1 MTPNRVTE
9 KSYPNSQT
17 LKEGITMT
25 FKQFGRRI
33 GAMLAIGIA
42 LGLMIGVVPL
52 LSFAQPPFVPGSP
65 SVSLNPTQGATS
77 PGGQTQFQISFQ
89 GATGPG
95 WQPTWNC
102 SFIFMPPRPNGIDI
116 RFSPVT
122 VIVPPGEQRTAQATV
137 TVANFVAQAIYNLG
151 VRVNC
156 TAAALN
162 GAPLLYQRDFVY
174 TLQVGSGGGPNPPPP
189 GGTGPCQFNF
199 AFDPPVGNLVQ
210 VQNTQDPMAWA
221 WEARMTILATAQGN
235 CPATSQFTARLA
247 PGTSLFPLNVGKM
260 MQPQVVQG
268 NIPGRS
274 VTATIS
280 VRNSALDPGFA
291 TTAVIEICATQSVSQ
306 PWRCQNYNYQL
317 RRGGGSTPP
326 GPGLGQARVRL
337 VATPN
342 PARLGETIIFQLIN
356 EGPNTLQLPNPAPWR
371 IVYQGQT
378 FSPGA
383 VAQVITNVAPGETR
397 SWTWDQRTPMGNQ
410 APAGDYTFIVTTLN
424 GDPREPSVQFSIRDA
439 GGPSPGLQAFIRT
452 DRGCQETGE
461 NPIYSVGD
469 SIVVQFRINGAVQVF
484 VTLED
489 LLPDGRI
496 NVILQQW
503 VPGNQLLQLTGQIVP
518 PTGRETL
525 RLTAQV
531 GQQSVVSECSFMV
544 Q

>member
-1 MTPNRVTE
+1 MKRNKVGAETYT
-9 KSYPNSQT
+9 NSQT
-17 LKEGITMT
+17 LQEGIAMTFQQFSRRIGAALAIGVALALTLSLGFPGESVAQNPPLPCGFTLAPTAGATTPGGQVPLTITANLIAPQCAPPNTWLAILSPQTPQGITMT
-25 FKQFGRRI
+25 SAVGTFPGTVQALIRVASTVSSGTYSLVI
-33 GAMLAIGIA
+33 LITAQSPTGAPVGYAMLYFP
-42 LGLMIGVVPL
+42 LVV
-52 LSFAQPPFVPGSP
+52 
-65 SVSLNPTQGATS
+65 
-77 PGGQTQFQISFQ
+77 
-89 GATGPG
+89 
-95 WQPTWNC
+95 
-102 SFIFMPPRPNGIDI
+102 R
-116 RFSPVT
+116 
-122 VIVPPGEQRTAQATV
+122 
-137 TVANFVAQAIYNLG
+137 
-151 VRVNC
+151 
-156 TAAALN
+156 
-162 GAPLLYQRDFVY
+162 
-174 TLQVGSGGGPNPPPP
+174 GSGGGNPPQGPNPPP
-189 GGTGPCQFNF
+189 GSGPCQFNF

-235 CPATSQFTARLA
+235 CPATSRFTARLA
-247 PGTSLFPLNVGKM
+247 PGTGLFPLNVGKM

-280 VRNSALDPGFA
+280 VRNSALGPA
-291 TTAVIEICATQSVSQ
+291 AVVEICATQSVNQ
-306 PWRCQNYNYQL
+306 QWRCQNYNYQL
-317 RRGGGSTPP
+317 RRGGGGSTPP
-326 GPGLGQARVRL
+326 GPGPGQARVRL

-342 PARLGETIIFQLIN
+342 PARLGETITFQLIN

-383 VAQVITNVAPGETR
+383 VIQVITNVAPGETR

-439 GGPSPGLQAFIRT
+439 GGSSPLPPTAPPPMTGLQAFIRT

-461 NPIYSVGD
+461 NPIYSVGEQIIVSFRVDGVAQALVTIEDIMD
-469 SIVVQFRINGAVQVF
+469 SGERQIVF
-484 VTLED
+484 
-489 LLPDGRI
+489 
-496 NVILQQW
+496 QQW
-503 VPGNQLLQLTGQIVP
+503 VAGNQLLQLTGQIVP

-531 GQQSVVSECSFMV
+531 GQQSVVSECSFTS